1 MELAFERKA
10 RTHASS
16 CSKIKKKVNKKKK
29 TVICTVESCS
39 ISFSSKKLLK
49 KHFKQSH
56 PTLAPL
62 FSCSICAKTFN
73 DASNY
78 RRHIKTHRDQMDVSC
93 PFCQTKCYKY
103 HLPRHIKRYHG
114 PIRIV
119 EEVIKDLIIDVCL
132 KVSRR
137 SSSFS
142 PNVLAMAPSLLNRSL
157 RTLPTFISDHNTP
170 SISLGQTSLDID
182 LGRISPDTSFAHAT
196 HKTHSEKTN
205 PTSFEQNHPDI
216 LSVGQ
221 TSLIIGNIR
230 HRQDVFQEDEEGIH
244 LVPLQSI
251 ATGAQ
256 FVCAICAYTTCTR
269 RNLDKHHESLHSDK
283 TVTCA
288 RSFCD
293 QDFPTKFMMLAHL
306 TNCFLHCEWDGC
318 DKQFR
323 YLKKYE
329 AHIRGHRNILRRMM

>member
-16 CSKIKKKVNKKKK
+16 CYKKKKKVNKKKR

-56 PTLAPL
+56 PTLAPWY
-62 FSCSICAKTFN
+62 SCSVCAKTFN
-73 DASNY
+73 DALNY
-78 RRHIKTHRDQMDVSC
+78 RRHIQTHRDQMDVRC
-93 PFCQTKCYKY
+93 PFCQKKSNKY
-103 HLPRHIKRYHG
+103 HLPRHIKRNHG

-119 EEVIKDLIIDVCL
+119 EEVIKELVSNVCL

-142 PNVLAMAPSLLNRSL
+142 PNVSAMAPSPFNRSL
-157 RTLPTFISDHNTP
+157 GPFSTLNSDHHTP
-170 SISLGQTSLDID
+170 GISLGQTYLDIS
-182 LGRISPDTSFAHAT
+182 LRQISPDTSFAHAT
-196 HKTHSEKTN
+196 PNTHSMNTN
-205 PTSFEQNHPDI
+205 PTPTSF
-216 LSVGQ
+216 
-221 TSLIIGNIR
+221 TSLSIGNMR
-230 HRQDVFQEDEEGIH
+230 QGQDVFHDDEEGIQ

-256 FVCAICAYTTCTR
+256 FVCAICAYTTGSR
-269 RNLDKHHESLHSDK
+269 RNLDKHHESLHSEK

-306 TNCFLHCEWDGC
+306 TNCFLRCEWDGC
-318 DKQFR
+318 DKQFK

-329 AHIRGHRNILRRMM
+329 AHIRGHRNIQRRMM